1 VLLRVQFS
9 RGAHLTFPVTNFGKG
24 VYNAFVVGSD
34 QKDERDASEKVDK
47 KHNLMRRILVPHC

>member
-1 VLLRVQFS
+1 
-9 RGAHLTFPVTNFGKG
+9 VTNFGKG